1 MYRSYVPDGSYQSRR
16 EYRDSL
22 EQWLATINA
31 DLFVTL
37 SFAQN
42 ARLAA
47 ARQSFRQ
54 WFARLDNYYLGRGW
68 ARRNSDERTFAILI
82 PENISTN
89 LHYHC
94 LMRLP
99 SWGPTQRIINCAA
112 TLERFW
118 GRIVPRGTC
127 DVEPIYD
134 LAGAARYVVKQ
145 LVRPGH
151 HEHYLLASEFHSEG
165 AKPDGRPSRSPR

>member
-1 MYRSYVPDGSYQSRR
+1 MYRTHVPDCGYQSRR

-22 EQWLATINA
+22 EAWLASINA

-42 ARLAA
+42 ARLAS

-54 WFARLDNYYLGRGW
+54 WFACLDNHYLGRGW
-68 ARRNSDERTFAILI
+68 ARRSSDERTFAIAM

-99 SWGPTQRIINCAA
+99 SWGQTEVIAERAA
-112 TLERFW
+112 TLERYW
-118 GRIVPRGTC
+118 RRVAPRGTC
-127 DVEPIYD
+127 DVELIYD
-134 LAGAARYVVKQ
+134 LPGAARYLAKQ
-145 LVRPGH
+145 AVRPGYL
-151 HEHYLLASEFHSEG
+151 EHYLLASEFHPQSTV
-165 AKPDGRPSRSPR
+165 ADGSRS